1 MFVVVVDWRWG
12 GRSRA
17 GDEEYIVSKMIR
29 MMIADDNVLDD
40 EPWEQKKNHAS
51 RRPCQ
56 DRYIL
61 SDYSRDN
68 LIRSKKDGEKKVT
81 EQGGRSRTG

>member
-1 MFVVVVDWRWG
+1 MFVVIVDWRWR

-17 GDEEYIVSKMIR
+17 GEEEYIVFKMIR
-29 MMIADDNVLDD
+29 MRIEDDDVLDD
-40 EPWEQKKNHAS
+40 EPWKQKKNHAS

-68 LIRSKKDGEKKVT
+68 LIRSKKDRKKK
-81 EQGGRSRTG
+81 